1 METKLFNLK
10 GEEKGTVALPES
22 IFSVKCDPYFLH
34 ELVRYYNASARVGT
48 ASTKTRTEVSGGGR
62 KPWKQKH
69 TGRARAGSNR
79 SPLWR
84 KGGVVFGPKPRDF
97 SMDIPAYKRT
107 LGLVQALSD
116 KQAAGGIMIF
126 ENFDMGES
134 KTSAFVLAMDK
145 VKVNGKKTLIVTS
158 EKNTKLILAAGNVKG
173 FSVKTSNDLN
183 AMDVMKNHFVL
194 IEKGALEKLSKR
206 LEVK

>member
-1 METKLFNLK
+1 METKLFDFK
-10 GEEKGTVALPES
+10 GEEKGKISLPEN
-22 IFSVKCDPYFLH
+22 IFGAKTDPYFLH

-69 TGRARAGSNR
+69 TGRARQGSIR

-97 SMDIPAYKRT
+97 SIDIPSHKKNM
-107 LGLVQALSD
+107 GLVQALSD
-116 KQAAGGIMIF
+116 KQASGSVMVF
-126 ENFDMGES
+126 ENFEIS
-134 KTSAFVLAMDK
+134 QAKTSAFLSIMEKIK
-145 VKVNGKKTLIVTS
+145 VAGKKTLLVTDQ
-158 EKNTKLILAAGNVKG
+158 KNPKLILACSNAKG
-173 FSVKTSNDLN
+173 FTVRTAADLN
-183 AMDVMKNHFVL
+183 LMDIMRNNFILV
-194 IEKGALEKLSKR
+194 EKSALETLSKR